1 MGIAKIQG
9 NKGNKGNNLINKG
22 FERVAHI
29 KMHQATK
36 ATIQIKLN
44 LLPMLPKQKKK
55 RQQPTT
61 LSYQACCLC
70 CPRCPLKI
78 DILRKLERF
87 KPMPNVN
94 KVTVMGVVGRD
105 PETKQFP
112 NGGSV
117 TTFSVATTEF
127 WKDKTTGE
135 RKEATEWHRITT
147 SNRLA
152 EIASKY
158 LKKGGKVYIEG
169 SLRTRKWKDSKGAE
183 KEITE
188 IRADEMQL
196 L

>member
-1 MGIAKIQG
+1 
-9 NKGNKGNNLINKG
+9 
-22 FERVAHI
+22 
-29 KMHQATK
+29 
-36 ATIQIKLN
+36 
-44 LLPMLPKQKKK
+44 
-55 RQQPTT
+55 
-61 LSYQACCLC
+61 
-70 CPRCPLKI
+70 
-78 DILRKLERF
+78 
-87 KPMPNVN
+87 MPNVN
-94 KVTVMGVVGRD
+94 KVTVMGALSRD

-112 NGGSV
+112 NGGSI

-127 WKDKTTGE
+127 WKDKATGE

>member
-1 MGIAKIQG
+1 MA
-9 NKGNKGNNLINKG
+9 
-22 FERVAHI
+22 
-29 KMHQATK
+29 
-36 ATIQIKLN
+36 
-44 LLPMLPKQKKK
+44 
-55 RQQPTT
+55 
-61 LSYQACCLC
+61 
-70 CPRCPLKI
+70 
-78 DILRKLERF
+78 
-87 KPMPNVN
+87 NVN
-94 KVTVMGVVGRD
+94 KVTVMGVLGRD

-158 LKKGGKVYIEG
+158 LKKGSKAYIEG
-169 SLRTRKWKDSKGAE
+169 SLRTRRYKDQSGADRE
-183 KEITE
+183 VTE
-188 IRADEMQL
+188 IRADILQL